1 MGRPK
6 RKKNA
11 SKSKFPNVSPNIMR
25 NVNMKR
31 SNIVKPLTKRNVIM
45 RKNKNAEPNTR
56 KNVPRNK
63 NVTRPTRKNVQRNKN
78 AKLPTPKSV
87 SPLTIMKRNVRKFL
101 MSNVTM
107 STNVTRCP
115 NKNATM
121 LMYPNVKMYL
131 NNIVLITLCLIAK
144 KYPNKNVTRNTK
156 INVITKKN
164 MFLTKKRKHD
174 ASGLLTEL
182 ALMTP
187 NVNFTKFF
195 SNDEE
200 QASSKS
206 AFFSSEIFLS
216 KTFDDDP
223 QF

>member
-1 MGRPK
+1 MG
-6 RKKNA
+6 
-11 SKSKFPNVSPNIMR
+11 
-25 NVNMKR
+25 
-31 SNIVKPLTKRNVIM
+31 
-45 RKNKNAEPNTR
+45 
-56 KNVPRNK
+56 
-63 NVTRPTRKNVQRNKN
+63 RNKN
-78 AKLPTPKSV
+78 AKLPTLKSV

-107 STNVTRCP
+107 STNVTMCQNKNVTMKTNVTRCP
-115 NKNATM
+115 NKNM
-121 LMYPNVKMYL
+121 S
-131 NNIVLITLCLIAK
+131 
-144 KYPNKNVTRNTK
+144 
-156 INVITKKN
+156 
-164 MFLTKKRKHD
+164 LTKKRKHD
-174 ASGLLTEL
+174 VSGLLTEL